1 VTGLPGEENRGLAE
15 DLALLPQL
23 PILPAQ
29 PAQLITLD
37 AGEAIATATCVQIS
51 LANPLTNSGLG
62 QVQLPGDLADRLAAA
77 SDQLDDFSLVLRRE
91 EPSGAWH
98 RTPISRAEPS
108 SWVSTKPGQLQ
119 AGIDAHKHTFTVAV
133 LDGRGGRCGIESFP
147 TSPDGLADMLALLDS
162 FGFAIGRI
170 GVEGS
175 AGLGRHIT
183 QALVAAGYDVRE
195 VQANRTAERRR
206 RRRRHKTDR
215 EDAEAI
221 ARETLADAGLPPA
234 GKQRRPDPC
243 WDELVAVRNRRKS
256 LINQRVRLLNEA
268 EAVLTSLPLTIRA
281 VLPPTS
287 RVRPRLRA
295 LDRGAAS
302 SIQVTAADRVNLAWL
317 VEAAGDIARL
327 DARVTELDHKIPALL
342 GRLGCTL
349 TDEYGI
355 AAVGAMELLVE
366 VGDPTRFATEA
377 QFARW
382 CGAAP
387 VAVSSGEG
395 DQAPTHHRLDLAG
408 NRQVNST
415 LHLMHVTQVR
425 SYPPARDDI
434 AKKRAEHKTK
444 REARRAHKRH
454 LANVVIRRMWADHTQ
469 RFETVADQATPAAA

>member
-1 VTGLPGEENRGLAE
+1 V
-15 DLALLPQL
+15 
-23 PILPAQ
+23 
-29 PAQLITLD
+29 
-37 AGEAIATATCVQIS
+37 
-51 LANPLTNSGLG
+51 
-62 QVQLPGDLADRLAAA
+62 ADI
-77 SDQLDDFSLVLRRE
+77 DGV
-91 EPSGAWH
+91 
-98 RTPISRAEPS
+98 
-108 SWVSTKPGQLQ
+108 

-133 LDGRGGRCGIESFP
+133 LDGRGGRCGIGSFP
-147 TSPDGLADMLALLDS
+147 TAPDGLAEVLALLDS

-206 RRRRHKTDR
+206 RRRRHKSDR

-243 WDELVAVRNRRKS
+243 WDELVAVRSRRKS

-268 EAVLTSLPLTIRA
+268 EAVLVRLPLTIRA
-281 VLPPTS
+281 VLPATS

-317 VEAAGDIARL
+317 VEAAADIARL
-327 DARVTELDHKIPALL
+327 DARVTELDKQIPALL

-425 SYPPARDDI
+425 SYPPARDYI

>member
-1 VTGLPGEENRGLAE
+1 
-15 DLALLPQL
+15 
-23 PILPAQ
+23 
-29 PAQLITLD
+29 
-37 AGEAIATATCVQIS
+37 
-51 LANPLTNSGLG
+51 
-62 QVQLPGDLADRLAAA
+62 
-77 SDQLDDFSLVLRRE
+77 
-91 EPSGAWH
+91 
-98 RTPISRAEPS
+98 
-108 SWVSTKPGQLQ
+108 
-119 AGIDAHKHTFTVAV
+119 
-133 LDGRGGRCGIESFP
+133 
-147 TSPDGLADMLALLDS
+147 M
-162 FGFAIGRI
+162 
-170 GVEGS
+170 
-175 AGLGRHIT
+175 
-183 QALVAAGYDVRE
+183 
-195 VQANRTAERRR
+195 
-206 RRRRHKTDR
+206 
-215 EDAEAI
+215 
-221 ARETLADAGLPPA
+221 
-234 GKQRRPDPC
+234 
-243 WDELVAVRNRRKS
+243 RNRRKS

-317 VEAAGDIARL
+317 VEAAADIARL
-327 DARVTELDHKIPALL
+327 DARVTELDKQIPALL

-349 TDEYGI
+349 TQEYGI
-355 AAVGAMELLVE
+355 AAVGAMELRVE

-425 SYPPARDDI
+425 GYPPARDYIDR
-434 AKKRAEHKTK
+434 KRAEHKTK

-454 LANVVIRRMWADHTQ
+454 LANVVLRRIWADHAQ
-469 RFETVADQATPAAA
+469 RFETVANPATPAAA

>member
-1 VTGLPGEENRGLAE
+1 V
-15 DLALLPQL
+15 
-23 PILPAQ
+23 
-29 PAQLITLD
+29 
-37 AGEAIATATCVQIS
+37 
-51 LANPLTNSGLG
+51 
-62 QVQLPGDLADRLAAA
+62 ADI
-77 SDQLDDFSLVLRRE
+77 DGV
-91 EPSGAWH
+91 
-98 RTPISRAEPS
+98 
-108 SWVSTKPGQLQ
+108 

-147 TSPDGLADMLALLDS
+147 TSPDGLTDMLALLDS
-162 FGFAIGRI
+162 FEFAIGRI

-175 AGLGRHIT
+175 AGLGRHV
-183 QALVAAGYDVRE
+183 AAFLVAAGYDVRE

-221 ARETLADAGLPPA
+221 ARETLADTGLPPA

-243 WDELVAVRNRRKS
+243 WDELVAVRSRRKS

-268 EAVLTSLPLTIRA
+268 EAVLVRLPLTVRA

-302 SIQVTAADRVNLAWL
+302 SIQVAAADRVNLAWL

-342 GRLGCTL
+342 RRLGCTL

-366 VGDPTRFATEA
+366 IGDPTRFATEA

-425 SYPPARDDI
+425 SYPPARDYI

-454 LANVVIRRMWADHTQ
+454 LANVVIRRMWADHAQ

>member
-1 VTGLPGEENRGLAE
+1 MADN
-15 DLALLPQL
+15 
-23 PILPAQ
+23 
-29 PAQLITLD
+29 D
-37 AGEAIATATCVQIS
+37 AV
-51 LANPLTNSGLG
+51 
-62 QVQLPGDLADRLAAA
+62 
-77 SDQLDDFSLVLRRE
+77 
-91 EPSGAWH
+91 
-98 RTPISRAEPS
+98 
-108 SWVSTKPGQLQ
+108 

-147 TSPDGLADMLALLDS
+147 TAPDGLTEVLALLDS

-175 AGLGRHIT
+175 AGLGRHVT

-317 VEAAGDIARL
+317 VEAAADIARL
-327 DARVTELDHKIPALL
+327 DARVADLDQQIPALL

-355 AAVGAMELLVE
+355 AAVSAMELLVE

-454 LANVVIRRMWADHTQ
+454 LANVVIRRMWADHT
-469 RFETVADQATPAAA
+469 RRHAVGTPPPAAAAA

>member
-1 VTGLPGEENRGLAE
+1 V
-15 DLALLPQL
+15 
-23 PILPAQ
+23 
-29 PAQLITLD
+29 
-37 AGEAIATATCVQIS
+37 
-51 LANPLTNSGLG
+51 
-62 QVQLPGDLADRLAAA
+62 ADI
-77 SDQLDDFSLVLRRE
+77 DGV
-91 EPSGAWH
+91 
-98 RTPISRAEPS
+98 
-108 SWVSTKPGQLQ
+108 

-133 LDGRGGRCGIESFP
+133 LDARGGRCGIESFP
-147 TSPDGLADMLALLDS
+147 TSPDGLADALALLDS

-195 VQANRTAERRR
+195 VQANRTAER

-281 VLPPTS
+281 VLPATS

-327 DARVTELDHKIPALL
+327 DARVTELDKQIPALL
-342 GRLGCTL
+342 VRLGCTL
-349 TDEYGI
+349 TQEYGI
-355 AAVGAMELLVE
+355 AAVSAMDLLVE

-425 SYPPARDDI
+425 SYPPARDYI

-454 LANVVIRRMWADHTQ
+454 LANVVIRRMWADHT
-469 RFETVADQATPAAA
+469 RRHAISTPPPAAAAA

>member
-1 VTGLPGEENRGLAE
+1 M
-15 DLALLPQL
+15 
-23 PILPAQ
+23 
-29 PAQLITLD
+29 
-37 AGEAIATATCVQIS
+37 
-51 LANPLTNSGLG
+51 
-62 QVQLPGDLADRLAAA
+62 ADI
-77 SDQLDDFSLVLRRE
+77 DGV
-91 EPSGAWH
+91 
-98 RTPISRAEPS
+98 
-108 SWVSTKPGQLQ
+108 
-119 AGIDAHKHTFTVAV
+119 AGIDAHKHVFTVAV

-147 TSPDGLADMLALLDS
+147 TAPDGLTDMLALLDS

-175 AGLGRHIT
+175 AGLGRHV
-183 QALVAAGYDVRE
+183 AGFLVAAGYDVRE

-206 RRRRHKTDR
+206 RR
-215 EDAEAI
+215 
-221 ARETLADAGLPPA
+221 
-234 GKQRRPDPC
+234 PDPC
-243 WDELVAVRNRRKS
+243 WDELVAVRSRRKS
-256 LINQRVRLLNEA
+256 LIGQRVRLLNEA
-268 EAVLTSLPLTIRA
+268 EAVLTGFPLTIRA
-281 VLPPTS
+281 ALPPTS

-295 LDRGAAS
+295 LDRGAVS
-302 SIQVTAADRVNLAWL
+302 SIQGTAADRVNLAWL

-327 DARVTELDHKIPALL
+327 DARVTELDKQIPALL

-425 SYPPARDDI
+425 SYPPARDYI

-454 LANVVIRRMWADHTQ
+454 LANIVIRRMWADHAQ
-469 RFETVADQATPAAA
+469 RFATPANLATPAAA